1 VANTHLKFKIM
12 KKLLLSL
19 LIAAGFNS
27 YSQSTYTSANHAGG
41 TYSQQMTTVN
51 IGINAFNFDT
61 TGANYTWNYSALGKN
76 SWGNKST
83 ITAAASGYQAP
94 FITQCLL
101 GGGGL
106 TCLIKWNGLTNMGIL
121 DLDSMNAVVVTLYDV
136 MTMVKKSTGHLV
148 GTVKGMR
155 IKDSTGL
162 TVPIVA
168 EYDDQDTILNFPLT
182 YQDSGKSYGAWGY
195 DLNAI
200 GQNIQYKVTYDRKY
214 TVEGWGKLITPH
226 ATYNNTLK
234 VRTTLDQ
241 VDSLNFMGTKFG
253 IPRLIVEY
261 TWYDAAF
268 GLPVMKAEGI
278 EVLGISTINSVSY
291 IDNVYV
297 GTEEN
302 ELAKFNL
309 FPNPSTD
316 NITIINN
323 GNLRVDSYKIMD
335 IQGRFVQQ
343 NRFSKTISIAEL
355 ETGTYIIQLFSDNVI
370 VGTEKFIKE

>member
-1 VANTHLKFKIM
+1 MM
-12 KKLLLSL
+12 KNILLSI
-19 LIAAGFNS
+19 LIISGLNS
-27 YSQSTYTSANHAGG
+27 FAQITYTSSNHAGG
-41 TYSQQMTTVN
+41 AYSQQMTSVSRGLITHD
-51 IGINAFNFDT
+51 FDT
-61 TGANYTWNYSALGKN
+61 TGANVTWNYSTLGKD

-83 ITAAASGYQAP
+83 VTAASSGYQAP

-106 TCLIKWNGLTNMGIL
+106 TCLVKWNGLTNMGIL

-136 MTMVKKSTGHLV
+136 MTMAKKSSGHLV

-155 IKDSTGL
+155 IKDSTGI
-162 TVPIVA
+162 TVPVVA

-214 TVEGWGKLITPH
+214 HVEGWGKLITPH

-234 VRTTLDQ
+234 VKTTLDQ
-241 VDSLNFMGTKFG
+241 VDSVNFLGTKFG
-253 IPRLIVEY
+253 IPRMIVEY

-278 EVLGISTINSVSY
+278 EVLGFTTINSVQY

-316 NITIINN
+316 NITITNN
-323 GNLRVDSYKIMD
+323 SNSRVDAYKIMD

-343 NRFSKTISIAEL
+343 NRFSKSISVSDL
-355 ETGTYIIQLFSDNVI
+355 ESGTYIIQLFSDNEI
-370 VGTEKFIKE
+370 VGIEKFVKE

>member
-1 VANTHLKFKIM
+1 M
-12 KKLLLSL
+12 KHLLLVIL
-19 LIAAGFNS
+19 TFIGLISF
-27 YSQSTYTSANHAGG
+27 SQSTYTSANHAGG
-41 TYSQQMTTVN
+41 AYSQQMTNVTL
-51 IGINAFNFDT
+51 GINGFNFDT
-61 TGANYTWNYSALGKN
+61 TGANLTWNYTALGKD

-83 ITAAASGYQAP
+83 VTAASSGYQAP

-101 GGGGL
+101 SGGGL
-106 TCLIKWNGLTNMGIL
+106 TCLVKWNGLTNMGIL

-136 MTMVKKSTGHLV
+136 MTMAKKTSGHLV

-155 IKDSTGL
+155 IKDSTGI

-168 EYDDQDTILNFPLT
+168 EYDNQDTILNFPLT

-241 VDSLNFMGTKFG
+241 VDSVNFMGTKFG
-253 IPRLIVEY
+253 IPRVIVEY

-278 EVLGISTINSVSY
+278 EVLGITTINTVSY

-297 GTEEN
+297 GTEEK
-302 ELAKFNL
+302 ELAQFNL

-316 NITIINN
+316 VITISSGDNTSI
-323 GNLRVDSYKIMD
+323 DSYKIMD
-335 IQGRFVQQ
+335 IQGRFIQQ
-343 NRFSKTISIAEL
+343 NRFSKSISVAEL
-355 ETGTYIIQLFSDNVI
+355 ETGTYLIQLFSDNKI
-370 VGTEKFIKE
+370 VGVEKFVKE